1 MMKKHCRGCFFM
13 IKYRTKCTKKVEMT
27 ECVLIKMYNKLNEI
41 YRQKNK
47 EDTGGTQDEKIT

>member
-47 EDTGGTQDEKIT
+47 EDTGGT